1 MSNLCSIFLQTAS
14 AMVGYVIWPPPGP
27 RTYSEYDCEEGRA
40 YHNLR
45 SVKWGPKGGKWEE
58 EFVVVVGPPMEER
71 RPGMG
76 CCWLCNTELKA
87 HPRQW
92 TRPVWTRNVGWGR
105 RVPQLPY
112 ERARVYPPRDPSA
125 PRVTYHSTKEE
136 PPSQLDMTIFSCPN
150 GCDADDTLQPL
161 LDQKDHT
168 GPERGPW
175 R

>member
-1 MSNLCSIFLQTAS
+1 
-14 AMVGYVIWPPPGP
+14 MVGYILCRDPSP
-27 RTYSEYDCEEGRA
+27 RTCSDYDCEEGRT
-40 YHNLR
+40 YRNLR

-58 EFVVVVGPPMEER
+58 TFVEVVGPPMEER
-71 RPGMG
+71 RRGM
-76 CCWLCNTELKA
+76 CHCWLCNARLKE

-92 TRPVWTRNVGWGR
+92 TRPGWTRNVGWGR

-112 ERARVYPPRDPSA
+112 ERARVYPPRDPRA
-125 PRVTYHSTKEE
+125 PRVIYQSTKEE

-161 LDQKDHT
+161 LNQKDHT
-168 GPERGPW
+168 GPQRGPQ